1 MKVKKICA
9 GVMTALVLGTYS
21 VPVWAADTT
30 DVVVKTVTRTEK
42 KVDVECPEVVGGNK
56 KATGKINN
64 ALSRQVASLV
74 SEASTLGGGSVHYD
88 VHKADEDLIS
98 LTLVMTPNMGMEE
111 TQGMTFNRKTG
122 DLKPLSD
129 YYSGNVL
136 AQRAKEGL
144 SYLYDV
150 PEEKQDVLPD
160 TYYVDTDG
168 SVIGLYHAGAV
179 LDKNEGEIEINLSAS
194 GLDDGVV
201 AGPTAENQNT
211 AEPVEVKIPTAPKK
225 EKAEPKVEPEKKQI
239 ESVKETAD
247 RKKKTAEKIETPEK
261 ETASAKRKTATAS
274 ESKPAEISSTA
285 NAPHQT
291 MKERIA
297 ALQAEKAAREQ
308 AEGEAR
314 LQQLEANQIAQTKK
328 REAEEAARR
337 AEAERQAELARQQA
351 AAQQAAIQET
361 NRSTGTTAGTIT
373 GTEVRMRAAAG
384 LDGEVTGTFTQGE
397 RVTVL
402 YGRNAS
408 GMKWYEVQRADGTKG
423 WVAGEYCQ
431 VVETAL
437 VPSVNR
443 INDRQGKI
451 TGSEVRMR
459 SDPSHNADVLDYF
472 EKGEIVT
479 ILDAAEGTGIQ
490 WTKVQRQNGDVGW
503 VASIYCQEI

>member
-1 MKVKKICA
+1 MKAKKICA

-21 VPVWAADTT
+21 VPVWAADPA
-30 DVVVKTVTRTEK
+30 DAVVKTVTRTEK
-42 KVDVECPEVVGGNK
+42 KVEVECPEIVRGNK
-56 KATGKINN
+56 KATEKMNN
-64 ALSRQVASLV
+64 TLSRQVASLV

-122 DLKPLSD
+122 ALKPLSD

-150 PEEKQDVLPD
+150 PEEKQHTLPD

-179 LDKNEGEIEINLSAS
+179 LDKNEGEIEINLSAT

-201 AGPTAENQNT
+201 AGPTEENQNT
-211 AEPVEVKIPTAPKK
+211 AETITTTTPATHKKESVAPKAEAK
-225 EKAEPKVEPEKKQI
+225 QTQAEP
-239 ESVKETAD
+239 VKEATA
-247 RKKKTAEKIETPEK
+247 RKEKTAEKTEAPEK
-261 ETASAKRKTATAS
+261 ETAPTETKTVATTENKTTETSATAGV
-274 ESKPAEISSTA
+274 
-285 NAPHQT
+285 PHQT
-291 MKERIA
+291 MKEKIA

-314 LQQLEANQIAQTKK
+314 LKQLEANQIAQTKK

-337 AEAERQAELARQQA
+337 AEAERQAELARQQE
-351 AAQQAAIQET
+351 AAQQSAAT
-361 NRSTGTTAGTIT
+361 PSRNTGTTAGTIT
-373 GTEVRMRAAAG
+373 GSGVRMRAAAG
-384 LDGEVTGTFTQGE
+384 LNGEVTGTFTQGE
-397 RVTVL
+397 RVQVL

-423 WVAGEYCQ
+423 WVAAAYC
-431 VVETAL
+431 AL
-437 VPSVNR
+437 NGTEGSYSATTG
-443 INDRQGKI
+443 QLGTI
-451 TGSEVRMR
+451 TGTEVRMR
-459 SDPSHNADVLDYF
+459 ASAGLQGNIIGAFAQNETVVLIGETSADGMNWLKVRRSD
-472 EKGEIVT
+472 
-479 ILDAAEGTGIQ
+479 GTE
-490 WTKVQRQNGDVGW
+490 GW
-503 VASIYCQEI
+503 VAAEYCRVSG